1 MKITM
6 TTSILIGVAII
17 FGTVSYSFG
26 AAAKCKIV
34 KVDGSKIV
42 IECPQIA
49 GEFKK
54 GQWVKMKTA
63 QKND

>member
-1 MKITM
+1 MKITK

-17 FGTVSYSFG
+17 FGIASNSFG

-34 KVDGSKIV
+34 KIDGSKLTV
-42 IECPQIA
+42 ECPQVA
-49 GEFKK
+49 GEFKE

>member
-1 MKITM
+1 MKITI
-6 TTSILIGVAII
+6 TTSILIGVALL

-26 AAAKCKIV
+26 SAAKCKIT

-42 IECPQIA
+42 LECPQVA
-49 GEFKK
+49 GEFKG